1 MIAAEAIAK
10 SQDSFLFENSDIS
23 REDIFKGMILKSL
36 VSALEYKNYIMK
48 FLED

>member
-10 SQDSFLFENSDIS
+10 SQDSFLFENNIS